1 MELTHLRYLQPPAP
15 VAQERGD
22 LPLSSPNTQPRLW
35 HSSAQANTTP
45 KSILLPHQAQ
55 QLPRGGI
62 QDVFGMDPNFED
74 FASNAM
80 MHKGKV
86 KNRPMGQWDIRKNSL
101 LQMEW
106 KVWRCWGTIPSNT
119 LQKHQEGPGQSL
131 QRDIAWPVPPIPHP
145 CLSRA
150 GYTKGQDSQN

>member
-1 MELTHLRYLQPPAP
+1 MELKHLRYLQPSAL
-15 VAQERGD
+15 VAQECGD
-22 LPLSSPNTQPRLW
+22 LPLSSPNTRPWLW

-55 QLPRGGI
+55 QLSRGGS
-62 QDVFGMDPNFED
+62 QDGFGIDPNFED
-74 FASNAM
+74 FASNAV
-80 MHKGKV
+80 MHKGRV

-101 LQMEW
+101 LQIV

-119 LQKHQEGPGQSL
+119 LQKHQERPGQSL

-145 CLSRA
+145 RA